1 MQPIDSA
8 WDVAKGEAFHPSV
21 AGYMGRSK
29 PSPNVFPFTV
39 NRRIQRPTADFEN
52 RISGKDDGFEGEE
65 ERALASRI
73 DDSQD
78 VQRLAQGGNLGR
90 RPASHILRRSSDSPI
105 DTAWSVLKAL
115 SREDLEMAS
124 RTGGI
129 PRIPGTMRPEFYG
142 RPDYRYEQEPPV
154 DMMTPLSPLAQAL
167 PTEPRFSGPRTEQAD
182 IQQQYNELIFPDEEA
197 EHRRINAPTPVSMPS
212 TIDANRHFLE
222 QRLQDMRYPMAQMRA
237 AGHTPETNLPM
248 RQMTQDHM
256 KLQHRLGQR
265 PAPQPG
271 APMPVGEAG
280 EASMDD
286 PSQMEHLGRELAD
299 AHHEDIDPT
308 ADIPLRLEPPN
319 FRTLQARAPNR
330 TAYMQQR

>member
-8 WDVAKGEAFHPSV
+8 W
-21 AGYMGRSK
+21 
-29 PSPNVFPFTV
+29 
-39 NRRIQRPTADFEN
+39 
-52 RISGKDDGFEGEE
+52 
-65 ERALASRI
+65 
-73 DDSQD
+73 
-78 VQRLAQGGNLGR
+78 NL
-90 RPASHILRRSSDSPI
+90 
-105 DTAWSVLKAL
+105 LKAL

-129 PRIPGTMRPEFYG
+129 PMTDARMMAYFEDAKDSPIPLNGDIRGLPLPGTARPSSMA
-142 RPDYRYEQEPPV
+142 EQMPQQ
-154 DMMTPLSPLAQAL
+154 MH
-167 PTEPRFSGPRTEQAD
+167 EPRFSDQRREQEG
-182 IQQQYNELIFPDEEA
+182 IQQEYNEAMFPDAEA

-212 TIDANRHFLE
+212 TIDPNRQFLE
-222 QRLQDMRYPMAQMRA
+222 QRLRDMRYPMAQMRE

-271 APMPVGEAG
+271 ASMPVGEAG
-280 EASMDD
+280 DASMDD

-299 AHHEDIDPT
+299 AHHEDIAEGYMAAGRGAP
-308 ADIPLRLEPPN
+308 AQLRRPPN

-330 TAYMQQR
+330 HAYMQRR